1 MINQATVHCIDYLR
15 EIIMCLGDV
24 TIEPVG
30 WNATTLTYIAEKD
43 QVRQCR
49 KFDKIYNWATETSH
63 EVPNAPGNMKAWQ
76 AVLEFEG
83 ARAPGG
89 H

>member
-1 MINQATVHCIDYLR
+1 MTNQATVHCIDYLR

-30 WNATTLTYIAEKD
+30 WNATTLTYIAEKE

-49 KFDKIYNWATETSH
+49 NFDMIYNWASDSSH

-76 AVLEFEG
+76 AMLDFEG
-83 ARAPGG
+83 DS